1 MKVVEI
7 AFWYTFMLP
16 FIVALVAFAFV
27 TMPIRP
33 LSNSAVYLLRKS
45 NGFLRDVAHD

>member
-16 FIVALVAFAFV
+16 VIVALVAFAFV

-33 LSNSAVYLLRKS
+33 LSNAMVFLLRKS
-45 NGFLRDVAHD
+45 NSFLYDVAHD

>member
-7 AFWYTFMLP
+7 VFWYTFMLP
-16 FIVALVAFAFV
+16 IIVALVVFAFV

-33 LSNSAVYLLRKS
+33 LSNAFVFLLRKA